1 VAGLDARR
9 HRLLAD
15 MGVTVWSPRR
25 AEHPAPSG
33 AEPPGAAAAVDDW
46 AALEAGIRG
55 CTRCPL
61 HQTRICA
68 VPGVG
73 DRDAELLIVGE
84 APGREEDQRG
94 EPFVGRAGRLL
105 DAMLRAID
113 LDRHRRVYI
122 TNVIKSRPPDNRDPK
137 AEELSACRPWLEA
150 QIRLIR
156 PRRILAV
163 GRVSAQQLIGTREG
177 IGKLRGRWHHLGE
190 AETPLLVT
198 YHPAYL
204 LREPAAKARS
214 WADLLMLKTALEA
227 DG

>member
-1 VAGLDARR
+1 MAGLDARR

-15 MGVTVWSPRR
+15 MGVTVWSPR
-25 AEHPAPSG
+25 PANPGPSSDAVQSA
-33 AEPPGAAAAVDDW
+33 AEPMVDGW
-46 AALEAGIRG
+46 ETLEAGIQG

-61 HQTRICA
+61 HHTRTCA

-113 LDRHRRVYI
+113 LNRDRRVYI

-137 AEELSACRPWLEA
+137 AEELAACRPWLEA

-156 PRRILAV
+156 PRLILAV

-177 IGKLRGRWHHLGE
+177 IGKLRGQWHRLGE
-190 AETPLLVT
+190 ADIPLLVT

-214 WADLLMLKTALEA
+214 WADLLLLKTALEA
-227 DG
+227 GR